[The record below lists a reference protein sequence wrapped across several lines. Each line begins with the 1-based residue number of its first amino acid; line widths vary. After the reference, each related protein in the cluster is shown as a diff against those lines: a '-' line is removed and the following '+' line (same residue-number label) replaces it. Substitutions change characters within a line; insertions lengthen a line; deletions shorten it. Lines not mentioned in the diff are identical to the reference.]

1 MAVLNAIPPPE
12 PASNT
17 EAANSHAIHGHQHT
31 ASVAS
36 TASVD
41 IESWTV
47 SALQALS
54 VSPVA
59 QGTGESL
66 TIPLDN
72 NWSSPPPEPVYVP
85 KPAAVRVSIEPGLA
99 NIAPPRRSRSR
110 RDSMRTRDA
119 VLKGEFSH
127 RRRQRYDND
136 RLAHIPGAQQPL
148 EPVDLV
154 AGPTYVVHDH
164 VPYHIAR
171 EWDRGLRE
179 HVEDERA
186 RLVMRRKAQQQWAT
200 AGLWAAA
207 AKSTKAGGGKVPKP
221 QVGHVTRDLRAWAK
235 RTPVLT
241 EWIGELEEPIRQFL
255 AEEHARVQTE
265 AKAQRAA
272 AESKQKKAA
281 TDLSAGES
289 GLDSEDEE
297 IVFVGRQNAAP
308 PAPKTSGVGAGW
320 KKAHREVP
328 GGRAL
333 DSGIALDSFGD
344 DESSSFRRW
353 LTHSISDYYG
363 LSSHTATMGTPV
375 RKIVYVEIKSEGK
388 KKTPLG
394 PRELPLPLWTR
405 F

>member
-1 MAVLNAIPPPE
+1 MAIYNAVPPPE
-12 PASNT
+12 SPSNT
-17 EAANSHAIHGHQHT
+17 EAANSHASQSHHH
-31 ASVAS
+31 APSVAS
-36 TASVD
+36 TASLD

-54 VSPVA
+54 VSPLA
-59 QGTGESL
+59 QGTGGSL
-66 TIPLDN
+66 TIPLDG
-72 NWSSPPPEPVYVP
+72 SGPGPAPEPASVP
-85 KPAAVRVSIEPGLA
+85 KPATFRVSFDPGLA

-119 VLKGEFSH
+119 LLKGEFSH

-164 VPYHIAR
+164 VPYHIAK

-186 RLVMRRKAQQQWAT
+186 RLITRRKAQQQWAT
-200 AGLWAAA
+200 AGLWVVA
-207 AKSTKAGGGKVPKP
+207 AKSAKAGGGKVPKP

-241 EWIGELEEPIRQFL
+241 EWIRELEEPIRQFL
-255 AEEHARVQTE
+255 VEEDARIDAEAE
-265 AKAQRAA
+265 AQRAA
-272 AESKQKKAA
+272 AESQQKKAA
-281 TDLSAGES
+281 ADLSAGES

-308 PAPKTSGVGAGW
+308 RAPKVSDGGAGW

-328 GGRAL
+328 DGRAL
-333 DSGIALDSFGD
+333 DSGIVLDSFGD

-353 LTHSISDYYG
+353 LTHSISEYYG
-363 LSSHTATMGTPV
+363 LISHTATTGTPI
-375 RKIVYVEIKSEGK
+375 RKIVYVGIEPAGK
-388 KKTPLG
+388 KKTPHG
-394 PRELPLPLWTR
+394 PAELPLPLWTR